1 MKFKSAIFMLA
12 LIPAFSAQAQ
22 DKLFAYDDLLNRQL
36 YPKSI
41 QNLAWRGNQDAF
53 TNTDGNFLLQSPA
66 DNPTQTDT
74 LLTLDQLKQKANG
87 DLDKLR
93 RFPSMKWM
101 DEKRFYFFDEQK
113 VMLYDFEK
121 DELSVANEYPDDAE
135 NIELHLA
142 SLNLAYTIKNKLFVS
157 VGGKTTVVVDDNNED
172 MLYGHVP
179 SRNEFGINNGVYW
192 SPDGKKLAFYRI
204 DQTEVAKYPLVDL
217 YQRIAKE
224 DPISYPM
231 AGEKSQKVKLGIFD
245 TEANQVTWLQI
256 VGPENQYIT
265 SVTWGPQG
273 KYIYAGLLNRN
284 QDHLM
289 MNRYVVATG
298 ALANNLFGEK
308 NPKYVEPLHPLTFLT
323 KSTNEFIWQSRRDGW
338 NHLYLYNT
346 QGELLRQITKGN
358 WEVTG
363 LIGFDAGENHV
374 FFQSTQQSPLERH
387 LYKTGL
393 KKGKPEQLTSDA
405 GTHYIIASESKKLFL
420 SIFSSTSLA
429 RGYYLINDKG
439 EKLHTLLEDENPW
452 KDYKTGEM
460 ELFTLKADDGE
471 TDLYCRLIKP
481 VDFDA
486 SKKYPAIVYVYGGPH
501 AQMITNSWTGG
512 AGFWLNMLAQQDY
525 VVFTLDN
532 RGSAYRGFAFE
543 SIIHRQCGEA
553 EMVDQMTGV
562 EFLKSLD
569 YVDAENI
576 GVDGWSYGGFMATS
590 LMLRQPGTFKAA
602 CAGGPVIDWKW
613 YEVMYGERYMDT
625 PMQNPEGYQ
634 KSSLLNY
641 VENLEGNLLLIHGS
655 NDPVVMWQ
663 NSLIFLDECIKQ
675 GKQVDYF
682 VYPGAGHNTRG
693 KARVHMMEKIA
704 NYFNRHLK

>member
-1 MKFKSAIFMLA
+1 MKFKTAIFTVA
-12 LIPAFSAQAQ
+12 LLLAFSAQAQ
-22 DKLFAYDDLLNRQL
+22 DKLFAYDDLLNWQL

-41 QNLAWRGNQDAF
+41 QNLAWRGNQDVF
-53 TNTDGNFLLQSPA
+53 TKTDGNFLLQSPA
-66 DNPTQTDT
+66 ENPAQTDT

-93 RFPSMKWM
+93 RFPSLKWM
-101 DEKRFYFFDEQK
+101 DENRFYFFNEQK

-121 DELSVANEYPDDAE
+121 DDLSVANEYPDEAE
-135 NIELHLA
+135 NVEVHLP
-142 SLNLAYTIKNKLFVS
+142 SLNLAYTVKNQLFVS
-157 VGGKTTVVVDDNNED
+157 VAGNTTVVVDDNNED
-172 MLYGHVP
+172 MFYGHVP
-179 SRNEFGINNGVYW
+179 SRNEFGISNGAFW

-204 DQTEVAKYPLVDL
+204 DQSEVAKYPLVDL
-217 YQRIAKE
+217 YQRMANQ

-231 AGEKSQKVKLGIFD
+231 AGEKSQKVMLGIFD
-245 TEANQVTWLQI
+245 TEANQVTWLQTA
-256 VGPENQYIT
+256 GPENQYIT

-284 QDHLM
+284 QDHLV
-289 MNRYVVATG
+289 MNRYEVATG
-298 ALANNLFGEK
+298 ALVNLLFEEK
-308 NPKYVEPLHPLTFLT
+308 NPKYVEPLHPLTFLPQ
-323 KSTNEFIWQSRRDGW
+323 STNEFIWQSRRDGW

-346 QGELLRQITKGN
+346 QGELKRQITTGK
-358 WEVTG
+358 WEVTA
-363 LIGFDAGENHV
+363 LIGFDAGANHV
-374 FFQSTQQSPLERH
+374 FYQSTQQSPLERH

-393 KKGKPEQLTSDA
+393 RKGKPGQLTSDA
-405 GTHYIIASESKKLFL
+405 GTHYIIASENKSFFL
-420 SIFSSTSLA
+420 SSFSSTSLA

-439 EKLHTLLEDENPW
+439 EKLHTLLEDDNPW

-460 ELFTLKADDGE
+460 EIFTLTADDGE

-481 VDFDA
+481 IDFDA
-486 SKKYPAIVYVYGGPH
+486 SRKYPAIVYVYGGPH

-512 AGFWLNMLAQQDY
+512 AGFWLNMLAQQGY

-532 RGSAYRGFAFE
+532 RGSAYRGFEFE

-553 EMVDQMTGV
+553 EMADQMTGV
-562 EFLKSLD
+562 EYLQSLD

-625 PMQNPEGYQ
+625 PMQNPDGYQ
-634 KSSLLNY
+634 KSGLLNY
-641 VENLEGNLLLIHGS
+641 VENLEGNLLLIHGTD
-655 NDPVVMWQ
+655 DPVVMWQ

-704 NYFNRHLK
+704 GFFNQHLK